1 MTETQTFYTVQ
12 EAARFLRFSRTT
24 LNVWRSEGR
33 GPTYVKIGR
42 SVRYRGADL
51 ERWAIAD
58 SSSRIAIEE
67 LSECHKFKRELTKR
81 PRGRAGAANRDRRLS
96 AHPLCQDCLADGGVE
111 RAATEIDH
119 IIPLALG
126 GSDEDENVRCL
137 CKPCHARRTK
147 EQFAAR
153 IARE

>member
-1 MTETQTFYTVQ
+1 MTEAQTFYTVS
-12 EAARFLRFSRTT
+12 EAARYLRFSPVT
-24 LNVWRSEGR
+24 LNGWRSEGR
-33 GPTYVKIGR
+33 GPAYVTIGR
-42 SVRYRGADL
+42 SIRYRGADL
-51 ERWAIAD
+51 ERWAIAELA
-58 SSSRIAIEE
+58 SRSAIED
-67 LSECHKFKRELTKR
+67 LSECHKLKRELTTR
-81 PRGRAGAANRDRRLS
+81 PRGRAGAANRGRRLT

-119 IIPLALG
+119 IIPLSLG

-153 IARE
+153 PARE